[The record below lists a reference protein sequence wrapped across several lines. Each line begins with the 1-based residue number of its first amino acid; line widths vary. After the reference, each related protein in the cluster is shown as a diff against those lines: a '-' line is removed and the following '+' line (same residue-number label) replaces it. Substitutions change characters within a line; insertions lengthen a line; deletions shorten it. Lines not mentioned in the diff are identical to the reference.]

1 MTVHQVVGFS
11 YALMAMALYGVY
23 MAPRKNSNIP
33 QGSFTFWMGFGI
45 LITTSAIGFI
55 MEKGLPTVNPSH
67 YLLTVASGIVWG
79 TGTLAY
85 SSAVKHI
92 GLSRSTPI
100 KNTSAILG
108 TLFGIIFFHEFG
120 FTKVIPM
127 LMVILGSI
135 AIVVSATILGRIE
148 SFDGGDDDAGPSSA
162 LVGVISSIWAAIAYS
177 AYTIPM
183 KITYAEGVTPSAF
196 LFYMGQGCFIGMTAL
211 SLILK
216 AHLNPIRSS
225 WRDRGMAGLSGL
237 MWAVGSLCANLAVK
251 LIGVA
256 VTWPLTKSTVVA
268 IAYGVLILKE
278 VDTVRYR
285 SALRIGIILSV
296 AGALLLAFAMQE
308 Q

>member
-1 MTVHQVVGFS
+1 MTFQQVIGFS
-11 YALMAMALYGVY
+11 YALMAMVLYGIY
-23 MAPRKNSNIP
+23 MVPRKKSGIS

-45 LITTSAIGFI
+45 LITASTIGFI
-55 MEKGLPTVNPSH
+55 MEKGTPVVNTSQ
-67 YLLTVASGIVWG
+67 YLLIVVSGIVWG

-108 TLFGIIFFHEFG
+108 TLAGIVCFHEFG
-120 FTKVIPM
+120 FQKVVPL
-127 LMVILGSI
+127 LMVIFGSI

-148 SFDGGDDDAGPSSA
+148 SFDKGDEDGGTPSV
-162 LVGVISSIWAAIAYS
+162 LVGVLCSIWAAIAYS
-177 AYTIPM
+177 IYTIPM
-183 KITYAEGVTPSAF
+183 KITYAQGVSPSAF
-196 LFYMGQGCFIGMTAL
+196 LFYMGHGCFIGMTLL

-216 AHLNPIRSS
+216 THLSPTRSP
-225 WRDRGMAGLSGL
+225 WRDRNLAMLSGL

-251 LIGVA
+251 IIGVA
-256 VTWPLTKSTVVA
+256 VTWPLTKNTVVA

-278 VDTVRYR
+278 VDTVKYK
-285 SALRIGIILSV
+285 SSLRIGIILSV
-296 AGALLLAFAMQE
+296 AGVLLLAYAMQE